1 MTLDLAEFNLRQTL
15 YDVIALLAP
24 QASSKGLRMALEYD
38 TGVPEALVGDAARI
52 RQIAVNLIG
61 NAIKFTHRGRVDVVV
76 HCAEQTADAARMVLA
91 VRDTG
96 IGIPASK
103 LDLVFERFTQ
113 ADGSMT
119 RRYGGTGLG
128 LTLVKQL
135 VELMSG
141 ALDVESRENVG
152 STFTVSLRLP
162 LASGGGAREELLVSK
177 EARPC

>member
-1 MTLDLAEFNLRQTL
+1 
-15 YDVIALLAP
+15 
-24 QASSKGLRMALEYD
+24 
-38 TGVPEALVGDAARI
+38 
-52 RQIAVNLIG
+52 
-61 NAIKFTHRGRVDVVV
+61 
-76 HCAEQTADAARMVLA
+76 MVLA

-96 IGIPASK
+96 IGIPEGK

-141 ALDVESRENVG
+141 ALDVESREGAG
-152 STFTVSLRLP
+152 STFTISLRLP
-162 LASGGGAREELLVSK
+162 LASVGASGEEQLVSK
-177 EARPC
+177 EARQC

>member
-1 MTLDLAEFNLRQTL
+1 M
-15 YDVIALLAP
+15 
-24 QASSKGLRMALEYD
+24 
-38 TGVPEALVGDAARI
+38 
-52 RQIAVNLIG
+52 
-61 NAIKFTHRGRVDVVV
+61 V
-76 HCAEQTADAARMVLA
+76 HSAEQTAEAARMVLA

-96 IGIPASK
+96 IGIPAGK

-141 ALDVESRENVG
+141 ALDVESREGVG

-162 LASGGGAREELLVSK
+162 LAPVGESREEILVSK
-177 EARPC
+177 EARLC